1 MRRKWKLPVYFGA
14 LVLALTATVVSCS
27 KDSTAPQSSVRAGA
41 QAAQQKSQDS
51 QESSKRA
58 GKYHT
63 DALTYVYSKLSQTNK
78 RSAKGEK
85 CRVAMAALKEF
96 DKSFR
101 KDARSTAF
109 VADDVCG
116 TPGTT
121 GDIPP
126 FGEVSVPSL
135 AGAGF
140 SPLAAS
146 MLTEIGN
153 VTNTHTS
160 SSSVVSAV
168 TGVQNSAGAK
178 LNPAEAGA
186 VAAAGSVAISSA
198 EYWEANAEKWRGLSS
213 TPGVI
218 RKQIST
224 TGADGTK
231 SAGLLTRPRTSLSS
245 NCCGGIAAADIT
257 TFISSILQGW
267 FMGAF
272 DVEQAAYRATV
283 ASIIAGLRLIF

>member
-1 MRRKWKLPVYFGA
+1 MRTKLKLPVYFGA
-14 LVLALTATVVSCS
+14 LVLALTASVVSCS
-27 KDSTAPQSSVRAGA
+27 KDSTAPQSSARV
-41 QAAQQKSQDS
+41 AQQKSQDS
-51 QESSKRA
+51 QESSRRA

-63 DALTYVYSKLSQTNK
+63 DALVYVFAKLSQANK
-78 RSAKGEK
+78 NSTKGEK
-85 CRVAMAALKEF
+85 CRIAMAALKEF

-109 VADDVCG
+109 VGDGVCG
-116 TPGTT
+116 TPGAT
-121 GDIPP
+121 GDIPQ
-126 FGEVSVPSL
+126 FGELSVPSL

-140 SPLAAS
+140 SPQAAS

-153 VTNTHTS
+153 VTNTHAS
-160 SSSVVSAV
+160 SASVVAAV

-178 LNPAEAGA
+178 LSPAEASA

-213 TPGVI
+213 TPGVL

-231 SAGLLTRPRTSLSS
+231 SAAPLTRPRASLSS
-245 NCCGGIAAADIT
+245 DCCGGIAAADIT
-257 TFISSILQGW
+257 TFISSLMQGW
-267 FMGAF
+267 FMGVF
-272 DVEQAAYRATV
+272 DVEQASYRATV